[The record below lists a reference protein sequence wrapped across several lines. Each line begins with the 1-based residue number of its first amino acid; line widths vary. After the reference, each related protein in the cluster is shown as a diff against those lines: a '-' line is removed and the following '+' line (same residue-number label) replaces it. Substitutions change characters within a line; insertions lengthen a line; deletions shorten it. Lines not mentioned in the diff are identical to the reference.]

1 MADIVKE
8 PSSVEKFSMGQMMDE
23 ESLIMNTKVPTSD
36 VPELKFRDVIIA
48 KKFGSSPYEAD
59 R

>member
-1 MADIVKE
+1 MPETVKE
-8 PSSVEKFSMGQMMDE
+8 PSSIEKFSMDQLDE
-23 ESLIMNTKVPTSD
+23 ESLLNKKTPNSD
-36 VPELKFRDVIIA
+36 IPELKFRDVVIA

>member
-1 MADIVKE
+1 MAEIVKE
-8 PSSVEKFSMGQMMDE
+8 PSSVEKFSMDHMDE
-23 ESLIMNTKVPTSD
+23 ESLIMNNKVPTSD